1 MILEE
6 LMTENFAELMKYT
19 NPKIKK
25 KKKTNKNLKQSK
37 YDLIPRYFTI
47 KLHSTKK
54 EYSKQPEK
62 NVRIL

>member
-1 MILEE
+1 MVLEE

-25 KKKTNKNLKQSK
+25 KKTNKNLKQSK
-37 YDLIPRYFTI
+37 YDFIPIYFTI